1 MKEKIYTIPINDAFA
16 KDCEC
21 AICEFERQE
30 ELSRIDYTVGASM
43 MEPDERIFTN
53 ERGFCRRHSSML
65 LKCENKLSLALVL
78 KTHTDSLVS
87 TLEEISKLVQNDSSK
102 GGLFGSKKSSAADA
116 AAALALGRAE
126 SCAVCERLNETMDKF
141 CENIFYL
148 YDTDDEFRQKFL
160 SSKGFCLNHYA
171 LLMTKASKCMNG
183 KKLKDFCIALTQLE
197 ESNLRRISDDADWF
211 SKKFDY
217 RYANEDWKNS
227 RDAVPRAAA
236 KITEFTD

>member
-30 ELSRIDYTVGASM
+30 EQARIDYTVGASM

-87 TLEEISKLVQNDSSK
+87 TLGEISKLVQSDNSK
-102 GGLFGSKKSSAADA
+102 GGLFGAKKSSEIEN
-116 AAALALGRAE
+116 AAALAADRAK
-126 SCAVCERLNETMDKF
+126 SCAVCERLSETMDKF
-141 CENIFYL
+141 CGNIFYL
-148 YDTDDEFRQKFL
+148 YDADNEFGQKFL

-171 LLMTKASKCMNG
+171 MLMTKAAKSMNG
-183 KKLKDFCIALTQLE
+183 KKLKDFCIALTELE
-197 ESNLRRISDDADWF
+197 ENNLRRISEDADWF
-211 SKKFDY
+211 AKKFDY

-236 KITEFTD
+236 KVTQFTD

>member
-16 KDCEC
+16 RDCEC
-21 AICEFERQE
+21 AVCEFERRE
-30 ELSRIDYTVGASM
+30 EQARIDYTVGASM

-65 LKCENKLSLALVL
+65 LGRENKLSLALVL

-87 TLEEISKLVQNDSSK
+87 TLEQISDLVRGDSSK
-102 GGLFGSKKSSAADA
+102 GGLFGSKKSSSIEA
-116 AAALALGRAE
+116 AASLAAERAR
-126 SCAVCERLNETMDKF
+126 SCAVCERLSETMDKF

-148 YDTDDEFRQKFL
+148 YGADSEFRQKFL

-171 LLMTKASKCMNG
+171 LLMTKASKCLHG
-183 KKLKDFCIALTQLE
+183 AKLKDFCIALTELE
-197 ESNLRRISDDADWF
+197 EKNLRRISEDADWF

-236 KITEFTD
+236 KVTEFTD